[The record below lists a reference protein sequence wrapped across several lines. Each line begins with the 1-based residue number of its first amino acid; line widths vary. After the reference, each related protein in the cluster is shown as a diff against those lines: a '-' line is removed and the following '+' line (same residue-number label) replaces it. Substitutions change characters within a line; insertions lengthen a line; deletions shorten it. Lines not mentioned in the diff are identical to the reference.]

1 MGKREM
7 NDILFDKL
15 IFKDRLTRAGI
26 PDDQARAHADA
37 MDEALRESV
46 ATRSFVRTELLALKL
61 DLTVRMGVIG
71 AAMVAILA
79 SIKFFG

>member
-1 MGKREM
+1 MIERE
-7 NDILFDKL
+7 N
-15 IFKDRLTRAGI
+15 
-26 PDDQARAHADA
+26 
-37 MDEALRESV
+37 V
-46 ATRSFVRTELLALKL
+46 ATRAFIRTELLALKL